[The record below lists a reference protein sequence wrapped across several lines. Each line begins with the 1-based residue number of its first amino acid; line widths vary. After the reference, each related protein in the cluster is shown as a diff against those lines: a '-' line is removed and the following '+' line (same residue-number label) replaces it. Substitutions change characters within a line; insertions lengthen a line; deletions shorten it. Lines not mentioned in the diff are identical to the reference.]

1 MKIVLLGTSH
11 PFRGGLASYNE
22 RLALQFQEEGH
33 DVEIWTFTTQYP
45 KILFPGKTQYSE
57 EPAPKDIEIHRK
69 LNSVNPFNWIKVGRQ
84 LRKLNPDLIIVK
96 YWLPFMGPAFGK
108 VLRKAKKCGA
118 TVISIIDNI
127 IPHEKRFGD
136 GPFTRYFVKPIDGF
150 VTMSENVDQDLN
162 QFDTSKPRG
171 SYPHPIFDNFGEHL
185 AKDVAVDKLGLSKDF
200 KYVLFFGIIRDYK
213 GLDWLLKAFK
223 QSKYKELGLKLIVA
237 GEAYTD
243 EEKYRSLI
251 KELDLEN
258 DVIYHNSFV
267 NDSDVKNYFCAA
279 DLVAQPYK
287 NATQSGV
294 TQIAFH
300 FEIPMLVT
308 NVGGLPEM
316 VPHGKAGIVCDTNV
330 ESIAKGLNEFFTAD
344 VNYDEGIK
352 KEKQK
357 YLWSGLSSTI
367 FKLYERIN

>member
-45 KILFPGKTQYSE
+45 KVLFPGKTQYSE
-57 EPAPKDIEIHRK
+57 EPAPKNLEIHRK
-69 LNSVNPFNWIKVGRQ
+69 LNSVNPFNWLKVGAQ
-84 LRKLNPDLIIVK
+84 LRKLNPDLIVVK
-96 YWLPFMGPAFGK
+96 YWLPFMGPAFGT

-118 TVISIIDNI
+118 SVISIIDNI
-127 IPHEKRFGD
+127 IPHEKRIGD
-136 GPFTRYFVKPIDGF
+136 HLFTKFFVKPVDGF
-150 VTMSENVDQDLN
+150 VTMSENVDKDLN
-162 QFDTSKPRG
+162 QFDTQKPRA
-171 SYPHPIFDNFGEHL
+171 SYPHPIFDNFGAH
-185 AKDVAVDKLGLSKDF
+185 LSKDEALSKLKLDKRY
-200 KYVLFFGIIRDYK
+200 KYILFFGIIRDYK

-223 QSKYKELGLKLIVA
+223 QSKYKELGLRLIVA

-243 EEKYRSLI
+243 EEKYRNLI
-251 KELDLEN
+251 KELELSN

-316 VPHGKAGIVCDTNV
+316 VPHGKAGIVCETQI
-330 ESIAKGLNEFFTAD
+330 ESIAEGINEFFTAN
-344 VNYDEGIK
+344 VNYDDGIK

-367 FKLYERIN
+367 FNLYERIN